1 MPANQSFSRPA
12 TSSGVAVGGKVGDAY
27 RRSST
32 SMMRDIRPMTPK
44 SGLMMQVQRQQD
56 FRINR
61 IDSCNAINATTAVQL
76 FSPLPFVADTRPPQ
90 NEWN

>member
-12 TSSGVAVGGKVGDAY
+12 TSSGMAVGGKVGDAY

-56 FRINR
+56 SRINR
-61 IDSCNAINATTAVQL
+61 IDSSTQLNQCNSFLLSLLLLIHD
-76 FSPLPFVADTRPPQ
+76 P